1 MPEEIFPLDKML
13 PKNTVL
19 SLFLERYNAA
29 FNKKDLMR
37 NSPETKRVRE
47 AYFGLFAG
55 VALDILQG
63 ENHLMLLPRKPD
75 NDVCFLWP
83 NDLEAV
89 RPKMNMLE
97 FDVKEY
103 EANSFGRGFNKFM
116 EETVS
121 KNRII
126 RGVIVGV
133 HEDIG
138 TLRPEDLFF
147 DQRDRGVMI
156 VAAESQSD
164 ENPMRAKIIYA
175 LKDSILFDDTVN
187 LDDHLNAAAPH
198 MVYDDIVRGL

>member
-1 MPEEIFPLDKML
+1 MSEEIFPLDKML

-29 FNKKDLMR
+29 LNKKDLMR
-37 NSPETKRVRE
+37 NSPETKRIRE

-55 VALDILQG
+55 VALDILQK
-63 ENHLMLLPRKPD
+63 ENHFMLLPRKPD

-103 EANSFGRGFNKFM
+103 EAHSFGRGFNKFM

-121 KNRII
+121 KNRTI
-126 RGVIVGV
+126 RGVIVGA

-138 TLRPEDLFF
+138 VLQADDLFF
-147 DQRDRGVMI
+147 DLRDRGVMI
-156 VAAESQSD
+156 VAAESKSD
-164 ENPMRAKIIYA
+164 ENPMRARVVYV
-175 LKDSILFDDTVN
+175 LKDSILFDGTVN
-187 LDDHLNAAAPH
+187 LVDHLDAAAPRL
-198 MVYDDIVRGL
+198 VYDDLIRGL